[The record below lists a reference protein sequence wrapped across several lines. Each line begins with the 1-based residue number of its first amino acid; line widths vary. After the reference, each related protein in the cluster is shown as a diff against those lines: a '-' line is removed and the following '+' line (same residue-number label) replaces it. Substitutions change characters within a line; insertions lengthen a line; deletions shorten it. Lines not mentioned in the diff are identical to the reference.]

1 MKGNDSETDTL
12 RYSIRHMFGIVHA
25 VILTLVTFGLVSW
38 FPSLTKFSFGLLG
51 CLLLPALSAA
61 LTFFCNWCVEYVCD
75 GTTDIASILKKCWL
89 PPLGIFCASIIL
101 LPLEMMQST
110 GLGPLNMLIAT
121 SIFVNGIIV
130 WLLQVYASSGPY
142 SSSVEENSSVGSSP
156 I

>member
-1 MKGNDSETDTL
+1 
-12 RYSIRHMFGIVHA
+12 MFGIVHA

-38 FPSLTKFSFGLLG
+38 FPSFTKFSFSMLG
-51 CLLLPALSAA
+51 CVLLPTLSAA

-75 GTTDIASILKKCWL
+75 GAADITTVLKTCWL

-110 GLGPLNMLIAT
+110 GLGPLNVLVAT
-121 SIFVNGIIV
+121 SIFVNGIV
-130 WLLQVYASSGPY
+130 AWLLQVYASRRH
-142 SSSVEENSSVGSSP
+142 SSSPAAEHQPVEENSSVGSSP